1 MKKQKQSQ
9 PTKSKVR
16 VLEQVCKLIPPH
28 LVPKLA
34 RATGVDAKSRTY
46 TPWSHVVAM
55 LYSQIAHSVGLN
67 DVCDS
72 LRLNS
77 GALSAIRGA
86 TPPSHNNLSNCNK
99 VRDSALAERLY
110 WEMVEHVQRLD
121 PGIMSGG
128 KGRRVMRRFRCAI
141 HAIDATVLPLVVS
154 CMDWAKHRRRKAAA
168 KCHLRLNLQSFL
180 PKFAIVGSAGQA
192 DAKRAR
198 EVCAGLSEGEIG
210 IFDRA
215 YLDFEHLE
223 DLHRRGVWWVT
234 RAKENLSLSVHA
246 KLPVVKG
253 SNILKDEIVVL
264 NNPKPGHPESMRRVT
279 ALVEVDGKEREMVF
293 LTNNMKWSPQTVV
306 DLYGCRWEIEV
317 FFKEIKQT
325 LQLTDFLGESANAV
339 RWQVW
344 IALLVHL
351 LMRYLSRLS
360 RWGHSFIR
368 LFALIRAA
376 LWKSMDVVS
385 LLECYGTAGK
395 RLRMRAA
402 PEQAYLPG
410 FG

>member
-1 MKKQKQSQ
+1 MKIKKQPQ
-9 PTKSKVR
+9 PTKSKLR
-16 VLEQVCKLIPPH
+16 VMEQLCKLIPVH

-34 RATGVDAKSRTY
+34 RECGVDKQSRTY
-46 TPWSHVVAM
+46 SPWSHVITM
-55 LYSQIAHSVGLN
+55 TYSQVSHSVGLN
-67 DVCDS
+67 DVCDA

-77 GALSAIRGA
+77 GPLSAIRGA
-86 TPPSHNNLSNCNK
+86 TPPSRNNLSHCNE
-99 VRDSALAERLY
+99 VRDAALPEKLY
-110 WEMVEHVQRLD
+110 WAMVEEVQRLD
-121 PGIMSGG
+121 PGMMSGG
-128 KGRRVMRRFRCAI
+128 KARGVLRRFRCAI
-141 HAIDATVLPLVVS
+141 HAVDSTVLPLVMR

-180 PKFAIVGSAGQA
+180 PRFAIVGSAGQA

-198 EVCAGLSEGEIG
+198 EVCAGISEGEIT

-223 DLHRRGVWWVT
+223 DLHQRGVWWVT
-234 RAKENLSLSVHA
+234 RAKENLSLRVHA
-246 KLPVVKG
+246 KLPVEKG
-253 SNILKDEIVVL
+253 SKILKDEIVVL

-279 ALVEVDGKEREMVF
+279 ALVEVDGQEREMVF
-293 LTNNMKWSPQTVV
+293 LTNNMKWSPQTVT
-306 DLYGCRWEIEV
+306 DLYGCRWDIEV

-360 RWGHSFIR
+360 RWSHSFIR
-368 LFALIRAA
+368 LFALIRSA
-376 LWKSMDVVS
+376 LWKQLDAVS
-385 LLECYGTAGK
+385 LLECYGTAGQ

-402 PEQAYLPG
+402 PDQAYLPG
-410 FG
+410 FA